1 MVHCIHSVALYGM
14 DGIPVGVEADVRNG
28 FPAFEMLGDL
38 SGQVKE
44 AGGRV
49 RSALYN
55 SGYPMKPQ
63 RICINLSPANVRK
76 EGNAFDLPIAVAILS
91 SMISLSPKKL
101 AQTMLAGELGLDGS
115 VKRVPGILPMVCAAR
130 AAGWRYCI
138 IPKENV
144 KEASVLP
151 DIGIIGVVS

>member
-76 EGNAFDLPIAVAILS
+76 EGNAFDLP
-91 SMISLSPKKL
+91 
-101 AQTMLAGELGLDGS
+101 
-115 VKRVPGILPMVCAAR
+115 
-130 AAGWRYCI
+130 
-138 IPKENV
+138 
-144 KEASVLP
+144 
-151 DIGIIGVVS
+151 